1 MKFTLTLLLHALVA
15 FAFGLYLPW
24 WSIAL
29 ASFIVGLLIPQSSAF
44 AWLAGFS
51 GVFLLWGML
60 AAWIDYRNLHILSS
74 RLAVLFPLGG
84 NAWALVLL
92 TAVLGGIVAGTA
104 SMSGSLLRKWV
115 RSN

>member
-1 MKFTLTLLLHALVA
+1 MKFTLTLLFHALVA

-29 ASFIVGLLIPQSSAF
+29 AGFIVGLLIPQSSAF
-44 AWLAGFS
+44 AWLSGFS
-51 GVFLLWGML
+51 GIFLLWGLL

-84 NAWALVLL
+84 NGWALVLL
-92 TAVLGGIVAGTA
+92 TAVLGGIVGGTA
-104 SMSGSLLRKWV
+104 SMSGSLLRKWI
-115 RSN
+115 RIN